1 MRICHVL
8 GLLFLSPT
16 LARAEVVERVAA
28 VVNNEVIALSEIYE
42 VGGDFIAQA
51 LTSDASEESRRS
63 AELKVLDE
71 LVAQELMVQEM
82 ARLAIDVT
90 SVEVDQALDD
100 IASRNGVDR
109 TRLKQ
114 EVERSGLNWA
124 SYREGITQELRAMKF
139 DQVVL
144 QPRVSLS
151 EDEVEALYRRK
162 VAELEPSRVLEG
174 IFLPWSSEASLDAPE
189 AFVGRLTKAK
199 EDLKAGTSWADVVQ
213 SFPESPYASRGG
225 QMSTYQRGEL
235 VDVLESAAWS
245 LKVGEFSEPVVTEG
259 GVFLLRYAAEAPA
272 SVPPMEAILNQL
284 QGELMMQKIEQ
295 ERTLWLAQARRKAS
309 VEVKLPAP

>member
-8 GLLFLSPT
+8 GLLLLAPN

-42 VGGDFIAQA
+42 VGGDFIAEA
-51 LTSDASEESRRS
+51 LSSDASKENRRT

-100 IASRNGVDR
+100 IASRNSVDR

-124 SYREGITQELRAMKF
+124 SYREGITQELRTMKF

-151 EDEVEALYRRK
+151 EDEVEALYRKK

-174 IFLPWSSEASLDAPE
+174 VFLPWSSEVSLETPGPFLD
-189 AFVGRLTKAK
+189 RLSKAK
-199 EDLKAGTSWADVVQ
+199 ADLNAGKTWLEVVQ
-213 SFPESPYASRGG
+213 AFPESPYASRAG

-235 VDVLESAAWS
+235 VDVLESAAWA
-245 LKVGEFSEPVVTEG
+245 LGVGEISDPVVTEG
-259 GVFLLRYAAEAPA
+259 GVFMLRYAAEAPA
-272 SVPPMEAILNQL
+272 AVPPMSGIINQL

-309 VEVKLPAP
+309 VEVKLQAP

>member
-8 GLLFLSPT
+8 GLFFLSPT
-16 LARAEVVERVAA
+16 LSQAEVVERVAA

-42 VGGDFIAQA
+42 VGGDFIAEA
-51 LTSDASEESRRS
+51 LTSDASKESRRS

-90 SVEVDQALDD
+90 AVEVDQALDD

-124 SYREGITQELRAMKF
+124 SYRDGITQELRGMKF

-151 EDEVEALYRRK
+151 DDEVVALYRRK
-162 VAELEPSRVLEG
+162 VADLEPSRVLEG
-174 IFLPWSSEASLDAPE
+174 VFLPWSSEASLDAPQ
-189 AFVGRLTKAK
+189 AFVARLQQAK
-199 EDLKAGTSWADVVQ
+199 TDLGGGKSWVDVVKA
-213 SFPESPYASRGG
+213 FPESPYASRDG

-235 VDVLESAAWS
+235 VDVLESAAWA
-245 LKVGEFSEPVVTEG
+245 LAVGEVSEPVVTEG

-272 SVPPMEAILNQL
+272 AVPPMEAILNQL

-295 ERTLWLAQARRKAS
+295 ERALWLVQARRKAS
-309 VEVKLPAP
+309 VEVKLQAP

>member
-8 GLLFLSPT
+8 GLFFLSPT
-16 LARAEVVERVAA
+16 LSQAEVVERVAA

-42 VGGDFIAQA
+42 VGGDFIAEA
-51 LTSDASEESRRS
+51 LTSDASKESRRS

-90 SVEVDQALDD
+90 AVEVDQALDD

-114 EVERSGLNWA
+114 EVERSGLNWT
-124 SYREGITQELRAMKF
+124 SYRDGITQELRGMKF

-151 EDEVEALYRRK
+151 DDEVEALYRRK
-162 VAELEPSRVLEG
+162 VADLEPSRVLEG
-174 IFLPWSSEASLDAPE
+174 VFLPWSSEASLDAPQ
-189 AFVGRLTKAK
+189 AFVARLQQAK
-199 EDLKAGTSWADVVQ
+199 TDLGGGKSWVDVV
-213 SFPESPYASRGG
+213 
-225 QMSTYQRGEL
+225 
-235 VDVLESAAWS
+235 
-245 LKVGEFSEPVVTEG
+245 KV
-259 GVFLLRYAAEAPA
+259 R
-272 SVPPMEAILNQL
+272 
-284 QGELMMQKIEQ
+284 
-295 ERTLWLAQARRKAS
+295 
-309 VEVKLPAP
+309 